1 MFRPVP
7 LFIGLRYT
15 RAKKRN
21 HFISFISLTSMISIA
36 LGVAVLITVLSVMN
50 GFDEQIRNRIFSMAQ
65 QVTIKTLSGSLDNW
79 QNMST
84 ELSQYKDVTGVVP
97 FISGIGLLTAQGQ
110 NHAIA
115 IQGILPDRE
124 SAVSD
129 INNKVVEGSLS
140 ALQPDQFGIVIG
152 EKIADDLG
160 LSVGDKVAIMVPQ
173 ASVTPLGV
181 FPQMRRF
188 TIVGIFKVGNG
199 FGFDS
204 QLAYMQLNDAQ
215 KLLMLGNS
223 VTGLQL
229 KLKDLYAAPQFGQM
243 LAQQLPPGD
252 VVTDWTQ
259 DYGPLFQAIKLEKT
273 MMFLV
278 LVLLV
283 AIAAFN
289 LVSTLVMVVNEKRA
303 DIAILRT
310 LGATPGTILATF
322 MVQGLIIG
330 LVGTLLGL
338 IGGVALALH
347 VTSLVNVI
355 QNVFHVHIF
364 TGEAYFFDYLP
375 SQVQTLDII
384 KVCAIALFLSLIATL
399 YPAWTASRTQPAEA
413 LRYE

>member
-1 MFRPVP
+1 MFKPVP

-21 HFISFISLTSMISIA
+21 HFISFIALTSMISIA

-65 QVTIKTLSGSLDNW
+65 QVTVRTLSGSLQDW
-79 QNMST
+79 QTMST
-84 ELSQYKDVTGVVP
+84 QISQDKNVTGIVP
-97 FISGIGLLTAQGQ
+97 YISGIGLLTAAGQ

-115 IQGILPDRE
+115 IQGILPDQE
-124 SAVSD
+124 DAVSD
-129 INNKVVEGSLS
+129 ISKKVVDGSLS
-140 ALQPDQFGIVIG
+140 ALQPNQFGIVLG
-152 EKIADDLG
+152 EKIVDDLG
-160 LSVGDKVAIMVPQ
+160 ISVGDKVAILVPQ

-188 TIVGIFKVGNG
+188 TVVGIFRVGNG

-204 QLAYMQLNDAQ
+204 QLAYMNLNDAQ
-215 KLLMLGNS
+215 KLLMLGNA

-229 KLKDLYAAPQFGQM
+229 KLKDLYAAPQFSND
-243 LAQQLPPGD
+243 LAQRLPAGY
-252 VVTDWTQ
+252 VVSDWTQ

-278 LVLLV
+278 LILLI

-289 LVSTLVMVVNEKRA
+289 LVSTLVMVVNEKKA

-310 LGATPGTILATF
+310 LGATPRTILATF

-338 IGGVALALH
+338 IGGILLALN
-347 VTSLVNVI
+347 VTSLVTMIN
-355 QNVFHVHIF
+355 NLFHVHLF
-364 TGEAYFFDYLP
+364 TGDAYFFDYLP
-375 SQVQTLDII
+375 SQIQVFDILKI
-384 KVCAIALFLSLIATL
+384 SAIALLLSLVATL
-399 YPAWTASRTQPAEA
+399 YPAWTAARTQPAEA